1 MDLEQGKLLGWQLC
15 KALLGEKK
23 THQLAPWKCCVH
35 WLHTGQLWAVLL
47 NTVCTNVGWILR
59 SLGLFMMDVGDKLT
73 LTVFLQRSP
82 CDEPN

>member
-1 MDLEQGKLLGWQLC
+1 MAALQGIAG
-15 KALLGEKK
+15 GEKNPS
-23 THQLAPWKCCVH
+23 TCPMEEEQCCVH

-73 LTVFLQRSP
+73 LTVFLQHSP

>member
-1 MDLEQGKLLGWQLC
+1 M
-15 KALLGEKK
+15 
-23 THQLAPWKCCVH
+23 H

-47 NTVCTNVGWILR
+47 NTVCTYVGWILR

-73 LTVFLQRSP
+73 LTLFLQRSP